1 MSKQIYTSKRVT
13 KTTEI
18 FKNPS
23 SSTKWRVQTT
33 SANKSTIDSN
43 KKYNQN
49 YRRIKYKKLDLNHC
63 TCKDKLL
70 MTTAS
75 ENMNSLN
82 TTFSYNSYQA
92 QLTDSDSKEKIKT
105 KKTKKGVGELIW
117 NKESYVQVME
127 RLQYLAAEPPKLR
140 VQFPNDLMITR
151 TIIPIKILL
160 PIPDNYIQS
169 QDHFEIISKEKPKK
183 EKPVVEK
190 PVEEKPK
197 PLKRENHSFDINA
210 NKRTWNGPI
219 QPVKTNKLILEQ
231 EKTQNW
237 NDSVQKENQE
247 NIQYKKDIKV
257 KEEIKEEKK
266 EEKKIIP
273 YSLTSVAKITFSG
286 SGIKP
291 KKWNP
296 IPVSEKIMTIINS
309 SELSSSSSE
318 ESIIINDDYN
328 ANNEVQLRSIIVN
341 VLRMR
346 EIEDDDTSESY
357 DVFQNIVYKKV
368 EFYNEIEKSLNEIT
382 DENANRDEYYEIAF
396 NSNDKAFNGR
406 VRIKKELKDIENEQ
420 KYLNDQNA
428 Q

>member
-1 MSKQIYTSKRVT
+1 MSKQIYTSRRVI

-18 FKNPS
+18 IKNPS
-23 SSTKWRVQTT
+23 SSSKWHIQTT
-33 SANKSTIDSN
+33 STNKSTIDSN

-49 YRRIKYKKLDLNHC
+49 YRRIKYKKLDLNRC
-63 TCKDKLL
+63 TCKDKYL
-70 MTTAS
+70 MTAS
-75 ENMNSLN
+75 ENVNSLN
-82 TTFSYNSYQA
+82 TTLSYNSFQA
-92 QLTDSDSKEKIKT
+92 QLTDSDSKEKKKK
-105 KKTKKGVGELIW
+105 KKTKKEFKELIW
-117 NKESYVQVME
+117 NKETHIQIME

-169 QDHFEIISKEKPKK
+169 QDHFEIISKEKPA
-183 EKPVVEK
+183 
-190 PVEEKPK
+190 EEKPK

-219 QPVKTNKLILEQ
+219 QPVKTNKLILDQ
-231 EKTQNW
+231 EKTENW

-247 NIQYKKDIKV
+247 NIQYKQVIKEKEEI

-273 YSLTSVAKITFSG
+273 YSLSSVAKITFSG
-286 SGIKP
+286 NGIKP

-309 SELSSSSSE
+309 SELNSSSSE

-328 ANNEVQLRSIIVN
+328 ANDEIQLRSIIVN

-346 EIEDDDTSESY
+346 EIEEDDTSESY
-357 DVFQNIVYKKV
+357 DVFQNIVIKKV
-368 EFYNEIEKSLNEIT
+368 EYYNDIEKSLNEIT
-382 DENANRDEYYEIAF
+382 DENINRDEYYEITF
-396 NSNDKAFNGR
+396 NSNDKAFNGK
-406 VRIKKELKDIENEQ
+406 VRIKKELKDTENEQ
-420 KYLNDQNA
+420 KKLNDQNA

>member
-1 MSKQIYTSKRVT
+1 MSKQIYISKRVI

-18 FKNPS
+18 IKNPNS
-23 SSTKWRVQTT
+23 SIKWRVQTSST
-33 SANKSTIDSN
+33 NKSKIDSN

-49 YRRIKYKKLDLNHC
+49 YRRIKYKKLDLNRC

-92 QLTDSDSKEKIKT
+92 QMTDSDSKEKIITNKT
-105 KKTKKGVGELIW
+105 KKEFKELIW

-127 RLQYLAAEPPKLR
+127 RLQYLGAEPPKLR

-160 PIPDNYIQS
+160 PILDNYIQS
-169 QDHFEIISKEKPKK
+169 QDHFEIISKEKPIK
-183 EKPVVEK
+183 EKPVEEK
-190 PVEEKPK
+190 QIEEKPK

-219 QPVKTNKLILEQ
+219 QPVRTNKLILEQ

-237 NDSVQKENQE
+237 NDSVKKENQE
-247 NIQYKKDIKV
+247 NIQFKQDIKV
-257 KEEIKEEKK
+257 KEEIKQEKK
-266 EEKKIIP
+266 EEKKIIS
-273 YSLTSVAKITFSG
+273 YSLTNVAKITFSG

-309 SELSSSSSE
+309 SELNSSSSE

-357 DVFQNIVYKKV
+357 DVFQNIVVKKV

-420 KYLNDQNA
+420 KNLNDQNA

>member
-1 MSKQIYTSKRVT
+1 MSKQIYTSRRVI

-18 FKNPS
+18 IKNPS
-23 SSTKWRVQTT
+23 SSSKWHIQTT
-33 SANKSTIDSN
+33 STNKSTIDSN

-49 YRRIKYKKLDLNHC
+49 YRRIKYKKLDLNRC
-63 TCKDKLL
+63 TCKDKYL
-70 MTTAS
+70 MTAS

-82 TTFSYNSYQA
+82 TTLSYNSFQA
-92 QLTDSDSKEKIKT
+92 TLTDSDSKEKIKT
-105 KKTKKGVGELIW
+105 KKGKEEFKELIW
-117 NKESYVQVME
+117 IKESFIQVME

-169 QDHFEIISKEKPKK
+169 QDHFEIISKEKPA
-183 EKPVVEK
+183 
-190 PVEEKPK
+190 EEKPK

-219 QPVKTNKLILEQ
+219 QPVITNKLILDQ
-231 EKTQNW
+231 EKTENW

-247 NIQYKKDIKV
+247 NIQYKQVIKE

-273 YSLTSVAKITFSG
+273 YSLSSVAKITFSG
-286 SGIKP
+286 NGIKP

-309 SELSSSSSE
+309 SELNSSSSE

-328 ANNEVQLRSIIVN
+328 ANDEIQLRSIIVN

-357 DVFQNIVYKKV
+357 DVFQNIVVKKV
-368 EFYNEIEKSLNEIT
+368 NIGQGIVEDVEK
-382 DENANRDEYYEIAF
+382 ENIMKN
-396 NSNDKAFNGR
+396 
-406 VRIKKELKDIENEQ
+406 
-420 KYLNDQNA
+420 
-428 Q
+428 